1 MKQYKLIR
9 FVFVFLLITLSHKM
23 SFGEEQKELLPRGF
37 AYVDEVIPNIIVDL
51 RYYTEHNFVGERV
64 DGYLKPRCILTREAA
79 NALLPVQE
87 ELKPFGL
94 GLKLFDAYR
103 PQRSVD
109 HFVRWANN
117 LEDARTKAE
126 FYPDIN
132 KNTLIKDGYI
142 AARSSHSRGSTVDLT
157 IVSLQSETQNEELN
171 MGSSFDFFGPTSWP
185 HFLGLA
191 PSQRANRM
199 LLHIL
204 MKRHGFEP
212 YREEWWHFTLKNEPF
227 PETYF
232 NFPVQ

>member
-1 MKQYKLIR
+1 MKQHKLIR
-9 FVFVFLLITLSHKM
+9 FVFVFLLITLSHGM
-23 SFGEEQKELLPRGF
+23 SFGEEQKELLPQGF
-37 AYVDEVIPNIIVDL
+37 VYVDKVIPNIMVDL
-51 RYYTEHNFVGERV
+51 RYYTEQNFVGERV
-64 DGYLKPRCILTREAA
+64 DGYLKPRCILTKEAA
-79 NALLPVQE
+79 NALLQVQE
-87 ELKPFGL
+87 ELTPFGL
-94 GLKLFDAYR
+94 GLKIFDAYR

-117 LEDARTKAE
+117 LEDTRTKAE

-157 IVSLQSETQNEELN
+157 IVSLRPDAEDKELN

-185 HFLGLA
+185 HFLGLP

-212 YREEWWHFTLKNEPF
+212 YREEWWHFTLKSEPF